1 MSKIKIIDERK
12 YPLPNVNKDQLSYYR
27 WEHRATLSLNN
38 RKFIVFLDNGIKIEG
53 AISIPGKAYI
63 EEITDGNIKVIQE
76 DELFI
81 VLHKFATEKNLLDF
95 QMPIK
100 KGNNK

>member
-27 WEHRATLSLNN
+27 WEHRATLSINN
-38 RKFIVFLDNGIKIEG
+38 RKFIVFLDNGIKIEP
-53 AISIPGKAYI
+53 ISVPGKAYI
-63 EEITDGNIKVIQE
+63 EEITDGSMKVIQE
-76 DELFI
+76 DELFKL
-81 VLHKFATEKNLLDF
+81 LHEFSTKKGFLDF

-100 KGNNK
+100 KGKIK